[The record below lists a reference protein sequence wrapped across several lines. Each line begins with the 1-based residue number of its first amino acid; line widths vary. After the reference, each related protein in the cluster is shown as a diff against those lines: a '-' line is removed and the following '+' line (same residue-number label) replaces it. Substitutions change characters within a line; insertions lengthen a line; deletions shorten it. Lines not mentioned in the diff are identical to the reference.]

1 MEEKI
6 YTIEFTSYE
15 CNDLTMLLFEI
26 AERYKDCS
34 PEDSQK
40 IYDLAQKIKTQFFE
54 QGNL

>member
-40 IYDLAQKIKTQFFE
+40 IYDLAKKIKTQFFE